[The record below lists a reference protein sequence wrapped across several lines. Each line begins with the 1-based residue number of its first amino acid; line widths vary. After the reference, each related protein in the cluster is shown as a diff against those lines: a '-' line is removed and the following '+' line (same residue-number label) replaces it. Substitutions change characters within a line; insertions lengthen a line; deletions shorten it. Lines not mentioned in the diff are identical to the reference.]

1 MIEEMKNCPY
11 CGKEIK
17 AAAIICRYCKKEL
30 DVESQVPETEQH
42 VYRST
47 NAMENSENSN
57 NILVKQETLVN
68 IKLLKNIVMWGAIIC
83 ILILVIWV
91 LGFDYP
97 RALLNKG
104 TFWYGQCLTS
114 GILHT
119 LLAILFG
126 LIVLIIK

>member
-1 MIEEMKNCPY
+1 MTEKTKICPY

-30 DVESQVPETEQH
+30 DGEPPVTE
-42 VYRST
+42 VGST
-47 NAMENSENSN
+47 NAVENSS
-57 NILVKQETLVN
+57 NILAKQEPPVN
-68 IKLLKNIVMWGAIIC
+68 MKLLKNIVIWFAVIC
-83 ILILVIWV
+83 MLILVIWV

-126 LIVLIIK
+126 LVVLIIK